1 MEFED
6 GSTIENDGRAFAG
19 ETAVDVYRIQV
30 LIGMLEMEIKFPGMK
45 MSGNMTALKGAQ
57 NVSGLTFG
65 RGVSGRKKALEWAQ
79 NRMQELLATK
89 KQDYCKWVCNDCGLE
104 DNYQTEEELTIC
116 STTAI
121 QHAEEFTHDVSVF
134 TREV

>member
-6 GSTIENDGRAFAG
+6 GSTIENDSRTFAG
-19 ETAVDVYRIQV
+19 KTAVDVYRIQT
-30 LIGMLEMEIKFPGMK
+30 LITMLEMEIKFPNMK
-45 MSGNMTALKGAQ
+45 MSRQMTALQGAH

-65 RGVSGRKKALEWAQ
+65 RGVAGRKKALKWAQ
-79 NRMQELLATK
+79 NQMQELLATK

-104 DNYQTEEELTIC
+104 DSYQTEAELTIC

-121 QHAEEFTHDVSVF
+121 QHVEEFNHDVSVF
-134 TREV
+134 TRGE